1 MEKQIRAAIK
11 QALDRCDGKKTPQIC
26 ALKNTK
32 EGYLKVESD
41 ILNIMIKNHLTPSEA
56 IAHVENYLND

>member
-1 MEKQIRAAIK
+1 MENEIRAAIK
-11 QALDRCDGKKTPQIC
+11 RALDKCDGTKTPQIC
-26 ALKNTK
+26 ALKTTK

>member
-1 MEKQIRAAIK
+1 MEAVIRAAIK
-11 QALDRCDGKKTPQIC
+11 KALDKCDGTKTPQVC
-26 ALKNTK
+26 ALKSTK

-41 ILNIMIKNHLTPSEA
+41 ILNIMIKNSLTPSEA

>member
-1 MEKQIRAAIK
+1 MEAVIRAAIK
-11 QALDRCDGKKTPQIC
+11 KALDKCDRTKTSQVY
-26 ALKNTK
+26 ALKSTK

-41 ILNIMIKNHLTPSEA
+41 ILNIMIKNSLTPSEA